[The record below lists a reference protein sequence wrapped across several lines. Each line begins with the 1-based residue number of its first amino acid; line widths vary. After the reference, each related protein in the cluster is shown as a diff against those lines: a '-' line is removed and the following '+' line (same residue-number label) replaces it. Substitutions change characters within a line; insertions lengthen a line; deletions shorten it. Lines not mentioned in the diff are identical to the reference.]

1 MEVGVRQASQGR
13 LPAVRLCARRGCGQ
27 PVKKPTN
34 KYCSVHCCAIDP
46 ERLERLRAQAQR
58 GSCRTVLCLAH
69 QLSLEIWGSSL
80 ANPEAEIDLLGD
92 AREDVPL
99 GRSRLVVYPCRAGA
113 VRALGGGWAPPGTG
127 SSGRRDPEAPLP
139 YNAATMPE
147 DVDDAA
153 EAGLPREAPVEL
165 TLDIVR
171 HSAAHL
177 MAAAVCELFPG
188 TQYDVGPSIEDGFF
202 SNLLLP
208 EDRHLTDGDLA
219 AIEGRMGELVKRRV
233 PYLREV
239 IPRAEARRLF
249 GGMGQTFK
257 VEIID
262 RLAPDVTS
270 VAVYRTGDFVD
281 LCRGPH
287 VPDSGALRALKLLRV
302 AGVYWRGDERN
313 PQLQR
318 VYGTAWFSP
327 ADLDAYLERIAE
339 AERRDHRRLGR
350 ELELFHLDDT
360 APGMPYWLP
369 NGVIVLNELLSFSR
383 REHRARGYQEI
394 ISPLINDK
402 RLWETSGHWDHY
414 RENMFIV
421 PVDEQT
427 SYGVKPMNCPN
438 AHVVYN
444 LRRHS
449 YRELPLRYL
458 QLDTLH
464 RFERSGTL
472 HGLLRVRKMQQDDAH
487 VFVTEEQIEA
497 EYDRILEITDH
508 FYRIFGLDYS
518 FRLGTRPD
526 DFIGDSETWDRAE
539 AALLRILERRAGAGG
554 FTVDPGEGAFYGPK
568 VDILMKDAIGRSWQT
583 GTIQLD
589 FQLPRRFG
597 CEYIDASGQARTPV
611 VIHRAIYGSFERF
624 LGVLIEHFAGQLPL
638 WLAAIQV
645 EVVPVQDDVEAVMD
659 CAHSV
664 VERLLAAD
672 LRAAVS
678 DHPGERM
685 QARIRDAELRKVPYV
700 VVVGKRDVERGDDVV
715 TLRDTRRGGTEQRSV
730 PDLIALLA
738 DAGA

>member
-1 MEVGVRQASQGR
+1 
-13 LPAVRLCARRGCGQ
+13 
-27 PVKKPTN
+27 
-34 KYCSVHCCAIDP
+34 
-46 ERLERLRAQAQR
+46 
-58 GSCRTVLCLAH
+58 
-69 QLSLEIWGSSL
+69 
-80 ANPEAEIDLLGD
+80 
-92 AREDVPL
+92 
-99 GRSRLVVYPCRAGA
+99 
-113 VRALGGGWAPPGTG
+113 
-127 SSGRRDPEAPLP
+127 
-139 YNAATMPE
+139 MPE

-153 EAGLPREAPVEL
+153 EAGPPLEAPVEL
-165 TLDIVR
+165 TLDILR

-202 SNLLLP
+202 YNFLLP

-219 AIEGRMGELVKRRV
+219 AIEARMGELVKRHV
-233 PYLREV
+233 PYHREV
-239 IPRAEARRLF
+239 LSRDEARRRF
-249 GGMGQTFK
+249 DGMGQEFK
-257 VEIID
+257 VAIID
-262 RLAPDVTS
+262 RLAPDVSS
-270 VAVYRTGDFVD
+270 VSVYRTGDFVD

-287 VPDSGALRALKLLRV
+287 VPDSGVLRAVKLLRV

-472 HGLLRVRKMQQDDAH
+472 HGLLRVRKFQQDDAH

-518 FRLGTRPD
+518 FRLGTRPE
-526 DFIGDSETWDRAE
+526 DFIGDIETWDRAE

-738 DAGA
+738 DEVASRRPS

>member
-1 MEVGVRQASQGR
+1 
-13 LPAVRLCARRGCGQ
+13 
-27 PVKKPTN
+27 
-34 KYCSVHCCAIDP
+34 
-46 ERLERLRAQAQR
+46 
-58 GSCRTVLCLAH
+58 
-69 QLSLEIWGSSL
+69 
-80 ANPEAEIDLLGD
+80 
-92 AREDVPL
+92 
-99 GRSRLVVYPCRAGA
+99 
-113 VRALGGGWAPPGTG
+113 
-127 SSGRRDPEAPLP
+127 
-139 YNAATMPE
+139 MPE

-153 EAGLPREAPVEL
+153 EAGPPLEAPVEL
-165 TLDIVR
+165 TLDILR

-202 SNLLLP
+202 YNFLLP
-208 EDRHLTDGDLA
+208 EDRHLTDGDLV
-219 AIEGRMGELVKRRV
+219 AIEARMGQLVKRHV
-233 PYLREV
+233 PYQREV
-239 IPRAEARRLF
+239 LPRDEARRLF
-249 GGMGQTFK
+249 DGMGQEFK
-257 VEIID
+257 VAIID
-262 RLAPDVTS
+262 RLAPDVSS
-270 VAVYRTGDFVD
+270 VSVYRTGDFVD

-287 VPDSGALRALKLLRV
+287 VPDSGVLRAVKLLRV
-302 AGVYWRGDERN
+302 AGVYWRGAERN

-383 REHRARGYQEI
+383 REHRARGYKEI
-394 ISPLINDK
+394 IAPLINDK

-472 HGLLRVRKMQQDDAH
+472 HGLLRVRKFQQDDAH

-526 DFIGDSETWDRAE
+526 DFIGDIETWDRAE
-539 AALLRILERRAGAGG
+539 GALLRILERRAGAGG

-638 WLAAIQV
+638 WLAAVQV

-659 CAHSV
+659 CARSV
-664 VERLLAAD
+664 VERLEAAE

-678 DHPGERM
+678 DSPGNRM

-738 DAGA
+738 DEVASRRPS